1 MIRYALKCAEG
12 HNFESWFQSADAFDG
27 LVAKG
32 LVSCAVCG
40 GTDVKKALMAP
51 KVAADTPAAPQTL
64 PAEPDRPLSAAPAHP
79 AEQMLKALKDHVEKN
94 STYVGGNSAK
104 EARAMHLGEVP
115 EKPIHGEANAAEA
128 KALLEDGV
136 PVLPLPVLPK
146 DRAN

>member
-12 HNFESWFQSADAFDG
+12 HSFESWFQSADAFDG
-27 LVAKG
+27 LAAKG

-51 KVAADTPAAPQTL
+51 KVAADAPETL
-64 PAEPDRPLSAAPAHP
+64 PAEPERPLSAPPTHP
-79 AEQMLKALKDHVEKN
+79 AEQMLRALKEHVEKT
-94 STYVGGNSAK
+94 STYVGGNFAR